1 MFDMCMDAREVK
13 VLRHG
18 GAEVLRIYT
27 PCIVG
32 ECAAAVH
39 LRALCTALFDYAS
52 RELYPVAAG
61 ELERAVRERGRFL
74 PRRYEVSVRIGEH
87 VRCVTLELSV
97 LYTQAGRELFS
108 YRLPTYWTK
117 DGSVQRRGERHM
129 RRSKRGNTGGG

>member
-1 MFDMCMDAREVK
+1 MFDMCIDAREVK

-27 PCIVG
+27 PRIVG

-39 LRALCTALFDYAS
+39 LRALCGSLFDYAC

-74 PRRYEVSVRIGEH
+74 PHRYEVSVKTGKH
-87 VRCVTLELSV
+87 ARCVASELCV
-97 LYTQAGRELFS
+97 LHTQGDRVHFS

-117 DGSVQRRGERHM
+117 DGNIQRRGERHM
-129 RRSKRGNTGGG
+129 RRSKRGNADGG